1 MLTVQYIVTSMR
13 IHLICFDSFNHPGL
27 SIHRLY
33 LHMYSIYYEPLVG
46 VFKGILN
53 LKFLHLIFNL
63 HVCCICVL
71 TGTSTRLSLQVSSDG
86 MRVLV
91 VAITGLVFLWE
102 CFDMRDLTGLRD
114 GTVKG
119 RWAHICPLEDNIL
132 PSLQDKD
139 ACQHTIFVKTEVIY
153 IWNIVPCLVIYRPVL
168 HFLLS
173 PSFFF
178 SSKLL

>member
-1 MLTVQYIVTSMR
+1 MLTIQCIVTTMGVR
-13 IHLICFDSFNHPGL
+13 LICFDSFDHPGL
-27 SIHRLY
+27 SIRRLY
-33 LHMYSIYYEPLVG
+33 LHMYSIYCEHLVG
-46 VFKGILN
+46 VFKGIFN

-71 TGTSTRLSLQVSSDG
+71 TGNSTRLSLQVSSDG

-91 VAITGLVFLWE
+91 VAITGQVFLWE
-102 CFDMRDLTGLRD
+102 CFDTRDLTRLRD

-132 PSLQDKD
+132 PSLQDKE

-153 IWNIVPCLVIYRPVL
+153 I
-168 HFLLS
+168 
-173 PSFFF
+173 
-178 SSKLL
+178 